1 MAFRQLFQKL
11 KNVRSG
17 ILTHSCLTQNAWAPA
32 AHSGRHSPFPIQ
44 QTPRNPAYGSSGA
57 LLLTRKIKA
66 CCRNTRLSSA
76 THKPLLSLS
85 CYRVTPTSSS
95 GRHSQL
101 YCCCVLCGWDR
112 FSLNC
117 RACLWTRAP
126 DSMWN
131 PPAPQSPHR
140 PLSRFPFLF
149 GLRLF
154 FSSQAGTSVR
164 TPNCCIIS
172 WLRSQKYG

>member
-1 MAFRQLFQKL
+1 MPEPPPPAAADTHPSPSNRHGATLPMAPPVPCCWL
-11 KNVRSG
+11 KNQS
-17 ILTHSCLTQNAWAPA
+17 
-32 AHSGRHSPFPIQ
+32 
-44 QTPRNPAYGSSGA
+44 
-57 LLLTRKIKA
+57 
-66 CCRNTRLSSA
+66 CRNTRLSSA
-76 THKPLLSLS
+76 THKPLLPLS
-85 CYRVTPTSSS
+85 CCRVTPTSSS

-101 YCCCVLCGWDR
+101 YCCCVLCRWDR
-112 FSLNC
+112 LSLNC

-131 PPAPQSPHR
+131 PPAPQSRHH

-149 GLRLF
+149 CLRLF

-164 TPNCCIIS
+164 TPHCCIIA